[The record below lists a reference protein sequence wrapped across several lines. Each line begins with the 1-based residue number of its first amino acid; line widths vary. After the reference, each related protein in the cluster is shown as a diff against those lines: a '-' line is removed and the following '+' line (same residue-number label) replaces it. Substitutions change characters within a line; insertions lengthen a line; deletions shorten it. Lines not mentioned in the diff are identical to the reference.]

1 VRTPNSAS
9 ARDWAVGTIQADLE
23 TYEGW
28 GASFYTMR
36 CNWRRWLWG
45 LIPLILLGWA
55 AVYVERDRIQ
65 ADLIA
70 RAKAALDATGSPWA
84 KVDAE
89 GRDVV
94 LTGRAVQD
102 NEPPRA
108 GEAVRNVWGVRVVEN
123 RATLPPVAE
132 PFQWGARRRGNRIR
146 LTGHVPDRATRQAVL
161 GLTKAAMPG
170 HEVTEKLRIARGLNS
185 PDTWLAG
192 LSFALKQLSQM
203 KNGDARLDNLTLTI
217 SGEAEDPAAYKA
229 IIAALKTGLPKGV
242 TLASA
247 KIAPPVVSPFTW
259 TAQFAGGQLVLAGHV
274 AGGDKTRQDL
284 LAAGKAAA
292 PATNTVDRMEFAE
305 GAPQAWADVAVALL
319 KELARLDSGSAELKD
334 ATLTVGGIAHDD
346 AQAQAIRSALRGAVP
361 QSFTLVDQIRVREV
375 KAPEPPP
382 ALAPPPAPPQA
393 APQSEP
399 APSAST
405 ITPAQPADNGPK
417 PPAHTGPSSAKTPAQ
432 ERPPTQEQ
440 AAPAQQAPPTPEP
453 KRDTTQRAEAPST
466 SAPSQPNAAEP
477 KVSPQA
483 APSPQPSEPA
493 SPPSAKAE
501 KQAANEPARP
511 PEPAPDRSPS
521 PRPEIAM
528 PQAPPAQPLSPQAA
542 SCQQELNKIAGAGH
556 IHFATDSAK
565 LDSASFE
572 TLDRIAAA
580 AKACPGVRI
589 AIEGHTDTEGSSQ
602 YNQRLSVRRAQAV
615 VSYLV
620 KAGAVRKQF
629 VAVGFGPTKPA
640 APNDTEENMAKNR
653 RIEFSIQQ

>member
-45 LIPLILLGWA
+45 LIPLILLSWA
-55 AVYVERDRIQ
+55 AVYMERDRIQ

-70 RAKAALDATGSPWA
+70 RAKATLDATGSPWA
-84 KVDAE
+84 KVDAD

-102 NEPPRA
+102 SEPPRA

-123 RATLPPVAE
+123 RATLPPVVE
-132 PFQWGARRRGNRIR
+132 SFQWAARRRGNRIR

-170 HEVTEKLRIARGLNS
+170 HEVTEKLRIARGLIS

-203 KNGDARLDNLTLTI
+203 NNGDARLDNLTLTI
-217 SGEAEDPAAYKA
+217 SGEAEDPTAYKA

-274 AGGDKTRQDL
+274 AGGDKIRQDL
-284 LAAGKAAA
+284 LAAAKAAA

-305 GAPQAWADVAVALL
+305 GAPQAWAEVAVALL
-319 KELARLDSGSAELKD
+319 KELARLDSGSAELRD

-361 QSFTLVDQIRVREV
+361 QNFTLVDQIRVREV

-382 ALAPPPAPPQA
+382 VPAPASPQA
-393 APQSEP
+393 TPQRER

-417 PPAHTGPSSAKTPAQ
+417 PPADTGASSAKTPAQ
-432 ERPPTQEQ
+432 EPPPTQDQ
-440 AAPAQQAPPTPEP
+440 GAPAQQAAPTPEP
-453 KRDTTQRAEAPST
+453 KRDTTQRAEAPS
-466 SAPSQPNAAEP
+466 APPQPNAAEP
-477 KVSPQA
+477 KVSPQV
-483 APSPQPSEPA
+483 APSPQPSERA
-493 SPPSAKAE
+493 SPPSTRAD

-511 PEPAPDRSPS
+511 PEPVPDRSTTS
-521 PRPEIAM
+521 PRPEVAM

-565 LDSASFE
+565 LDTASFE

-589 AIEGHTDTEGSSQ
+589 AIEGHTDTEGGSQ

-620 KAGAVRKQF
+620 KAGAERKQF
-629 VAVGFGPTKPA
+629 VAVGYGPTKPA